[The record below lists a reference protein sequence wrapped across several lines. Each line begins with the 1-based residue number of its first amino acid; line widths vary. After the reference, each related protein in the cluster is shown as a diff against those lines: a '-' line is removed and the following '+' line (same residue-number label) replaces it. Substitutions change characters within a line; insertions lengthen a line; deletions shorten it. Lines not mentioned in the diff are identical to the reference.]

1 MRAEEL
7 REFVRTTDSG
17 EYADLIMTDSP
28 RSRVV
33 DWYGAL
39 SEALEKAPV
48 QACTQQSLVGLQD
61 YRTAD
66 RFASSEWACVL
77 GYDELVEGFGN
88 RSLSSKIWD
97 DTIGKVW
104 GHTVIGMDGEEHR
117 LHRGLIAQAFTRKAI
132 QRWNDVV
139 VTPIVDGLIDR
150 FVDRGSADLS
160 AEFTLYFPA
169 FVITEMMGLPAAD
182 VAQFHSWSAET
193 IMAFHDPDRAMRAAK
208 LLEDYLTPIVAQRRA
223 EPGDDL
229 VSLLTQAELEGRRLT
244 DLEIISF
251 SRMLLNAGGET
262 TYRSTGSLLLYL
274 LRNPDQLDQ
283 LRADRTL
290 MPAVIEEGLR
300 IEPPLAS
307 ISRVAVEDTTIGDM
321 SVSAGTIVEMG
332 IGIANRDPRRWH
344 DPHVFDIHRK
354 RLPHMAFAWGPH
366 TCLGTHLARLEMTT
380 AINALLDRL
389 PGLRLDVDAD
399 PAPVVQ
405 GVGLRSPNVIPVVF
419 GE

>member
-1 MRAEEL
+1 MRTDEL
-7 REFVRTTDSG
+7 REFVRTMDNG

-28 RSRVV
+28 RSRVI
-33 DWYGAL
+33 DWYEGL
-39 SEALEKAPV
+39 SEALDTAPV
-48 QACTQQSLVGLQD
+48 HACTQQSLVGLAD

-66 RFASSEWACVL
+66 RFASSEWACIL
-77 GYDELVEGFGN
+77 GYEELAAGFAN

-97 DTIGKVW
+97 DTIGEVW

-132 QRWNDVV
+132 QQWNDHVV
-139 VTPIVDGLIDR
+139 APIVDGLIDR
-150 FVDRGSADLS
+150 FERRGSADLA

-193 IMAFHDPDRAMRAAK
+193 IMAFHDRDRALRAAK
-208 LLEDYLTPIVAQRRA
+208 LLEDYLNPIVARRRSD
-223 EPGDDL
+223 PGDDL
-229 VSLLTQAELEGRRLT
+229 ISLLTQAELEGRRLT

-262 TYRSTGSLLLYL
+262 TYRSTGNLLLYL
-274 LRNPDQLDQ
+274 LRNPDQLMQ
-283 LRADRTL
+283 LSEDRTL
-290 MPAVIEEGLR
+290 MPAAIEEGLR

-307 ISRVAVEDTTIGDM
+307 ISRVAVEDATIGDM

-332 IGIANRDPRRWH
+332 IGIANRDPRRW
-344 DPHVFDIHRK
+344 DKPHMFDIHRK

-380 AINALLDRL
+380 ALNALLDRL
-389 PGLRLDVDAD
+389 PGLRLDLDAD
-399 PAPVVQ
+399 PAPIIQ
-405 GVGLRSPNVIPVVF
+405 GVGLRSPSSIPVLF
-419 GE
+419 G